1 MQKHPHLRG
10 ENLTKRRLSVE
21 HLETSPPTWG
31 KPSVNVEQV
40 LIGGNIPTYVG
51 KTRFTNF
58 ESVIAMETSPP
69 TWGKPRRRDRE
80 RPRPGNIP
88 TYVGKTERTNKAV
101 RTRRKHPHLRGEN
114 RRARRA
120 SARASETSPP
130 TWGKRKNCRRSHE
143 VHGNI
148 PTYVG
153 KTGGGIV
160 RSPSRWKHP
169 HLRGENQAQTYDDGE
184 VPETSPP
191 TWGKRQEAYRTLSR
205 GQKHPHLRGENF
217 GFVENT
223 DFCSE
228 TSPPTWGKPR
238 RR

>member
-153 KTGGGIV
+153 KTW
-160 RSPSRWKHP
+160 SRHQQ
-169 HLRGENQAQTYDDGE
+169 HVGL
-184 VPETSPP
+184 
-191 TWGKRQEAYRTLSR
+191 
-205 GQKHPHLRGENF
+205 QKHPHLRGENRAWP
-217 GFVENT
+217 
-223 DFCSE
+223 CWRKMAAE
-228 TSPPTWGKPR
+228 TSPPTWGKQQDFVLTAIMDTTFC
-238 RR
+238 